1 VDDARMLSEGSG
13 GEKNERGS
21 ESELSHA
28 SLDRGCRKRLG
39 EAQNEQGIRS
49 TMTQPIEDPMTIAD
63 ISASELA
70 VLDTLLPNRIAF
82 LPDVA
87 IVTKLTPSE
96 TKEIV
101 TKLTQK
107 RLVEN
112 VEPYVVRITDRGEV
126 VAKSGRTRIGH
137 PPLSIK
143 NEDLEAAFQDALK
156 KLAG

>member
-1 VDDARMLSEGSG
+1 
-13 GEKNERGS
+13 
-21 ESELSHA
+21 
-28 SLDRGCRKRLG
+28 
-39 EAQNEQGIRS
+39 
-49 TMTQPIEDPMTIAD
+49 MTTATE

-101 TKLTQK
+101 TKLAEK

-112 VEPYVVRITDRGEV
+112 VEPYVVRITSRGEV
-126 VAKSGRTRIGH
+126 LVKRGRNRVSH

>member
-1 VDDARMLSEGSG
+1 M
-13 GEKNERGS
+13 
-21 ESELSHA
+21 
-28 SLDRGCRKRLG
+28 
-39 EAQNEQGIRS
+39 AQH
-49 TMTQPIEDPMTIAD
+49 IEDPMTTAAD
-63 ISASELA
+63 VSASELA
-70 VLDTLLPNRIAF
+70 VLDTILPDRVAF

-101 TKLTQK
+101 TKLTEK

-112 VEPYVVRITDRGEV
+112 VGPYAVRITHKGEG
-126 VAKSGRTRIGH
+126 VAKRGRSRANPTS
-137 PPLSIK
+137 LSIK